1 MTASISVSFPEAV
14 WSAVRIVG
22 GAGAERRAPLAI
34 DRAGR
39 GNVEARELRAGRPAR
54 LRGGLTHVRHRRSQI
69 VGSGVRGGDL
79 QQEEASDDNG
89 HRVAD

>member
-22 GAGAERRAPLAI
+22 GAGAERRAPL
-34 DRAGR
+34 
-39 GNVEARELRAGRPAR
+39 ARELRAGRPAR